1 MKYAPIEEAIDAIAR
16 GEFLIVVD
24 HEDRENEGDLILAA
38 EKVTPEAI
46 AFMVRYTSG
55 LICMPVVGERLDDLH
70 LPLMV
75 ADNTDIHRTSFT
87 VSVDYTSGTTT
98 GISAEDRAATIKAM
112 IDPATRPSEMARPG
126 HVFPLRY
133 CDGGVLRR
141 PGHTEAAV
149 DFARLAG
156 LYPAGVLCEIVN
168 DDGTMA
174 RGADLDVFAKEHG
187 ILLVTIDDLIAYR
200 RQIEQLVTR
209 TSEVNLPTPHG
220 EFQAIGYRDHFEGA
234 EHLALVHG
242 DIHDGSPVLV
252 RVHSECLTG
261 DVFRSRRCD
270 CGDQLEMAMAGIV
283 EAGAGVVVYLGGH
296 EGRGIGLLDKIEAYA
311 LQEQGR
317 DTVEANL
324 DLGLPADARDYSSG
338 AQILRDLGVSSVRL
352 MTNNPSKVDAMDA
365 AGIKVTDR
373 LPLVVATTDKN
384 GGYLRAKAEKLGHLL

>member
-1 MKYAPIEEAIDAIAR
+1 MNYAPIEEAIEAIAQ
-16 GEFLIVVD
+16 GEFLVVID
-24 HEDRENEGDLILAA
+24 DEDRENEGDLIIAA
-38 EKVTPEAI
+38 EKVTPAAI

-55 LICMPVVGERLDDLH
+55 LICMPVVGERLDDLQ

-112 IDPATRPSEMARPG
+112 IDPTTRPSEMARPG

-133 CDGGVLRR
+133 CEGGVLRR

-174 RGADLDVFAKEHG
+174 RGADLERFAKEHG
-187 ILLVTIDDLIAYR
+187 ILLVTIADLITYR

-209 TSEVNLPTPHG
+209 TSEVTLPTPHG
-220 EFQAIGYRDHFEGA
+220 EFRTIGYRDHVEGA

-242 DIHDGSPVLV
+242 DIHDGSSVLV
-252 RVHSECLTG
+252 RIHSECLTG

-270 CGDQLEMAMAGIV
+270 CGDQLEMAMAEIAAV
-283 EAGAGVVVYLGGH
+283 GAGVVVYLGGH
-296 EGRGIGLLDKIEAYA
+296 EGRWIGLLDKIEAYA
-311 LQEQGR
+311 LQDKGR

-324 DLGLPADARDYSSG
+324 DLGLPADARDYSSA
-338 AQILRDLGVSSVRL
+338 AQILRDLGVASVKL
-352 MTNNPSKVDAMDA
+352 LTNNPLKVAAMDT

-373 LPLVVATTDKN
+373 LPLVVPTTDTN
-384 GGYLRAKAEKLGHLL
+384 GGYLRAKAEKLGHHL

>member
-1 MKYAPIEEAIDAIAR
+1 MNHAPIEEAIDAIAQ
-16 GEFLIVVD
+16 GEFLVVVD
-24 HEDRENEGDLILAA
+24 DEDRENEGDLIIAA
-38 EKVTPEAI
+38 EKITPEAI
-46 AFMVRYTSG
+46 AFMVRFTSG
-55 LICMPVVGERLDDLH
+55 LICMPVVGERLDDLQ

-87 VSVDYTSGTTT
+87 VSVDYTPGTTT
-98 GISAEDRAATIKAM
+98 GISAEDRAATITAM
-112 IDPATRPSEMARPG
+112 IDPTTRPSDMARPG

-133 CDGGVLRR
+133 CEGGVLRR

-149 DFARLAG
+149 DLARLAG

-168 DDGTMA
+168 DDGSMA
-174 RGADLDVFAKEHG
+174 RGADLERFAKEHG
-187 ILLVTIDDLIAYR
+187 IHLVTIADLIAYR

-209 TSEVNLPTPHG
+209 TSEVILPTPAG
-220 EFQAIGYRDHFEGA
+220 EFRAIGYRDHVGGA

-252 RVHSECLTG
+252 RIHSECLTG

-270 CGDQLEMAMAGIV
+270 CGDQLEMAMEEIV
-283 EAGAGVVVYLGGH
+283 AAGAGVVVYLGGH
-296 EGRGIGLLDKIEAYA
+296 EGRGIGLLGKLEAYA
-311 LQEQGR
+311 LQDQGR

-324 DLGLPADARDYSSG
+324 DLGLPADARDYGSA

-352 MTNNPSKVDAMDA
+352 LTNNPTKVEAMNE

-373 LPLVVATTDKN
+373 LPLMVPPSDIN
-384 GGYLRAKAEKLGHLL
+384 HGYLRAKAEKLGHLL

>member
-1 MKYAPIEEAIDAIAR
+1 MKHAPIEEAIDAIAR
-16 GEFLIVVD
+16 GEFLVVID
-24 HEDRENEGDLILAA
+24 DEDRENEGDLIIAA

-55 LICMPVVGERLDDLH
+55 LICMPVVGERLDDLQ

-87 VSVDYTSGTTT
+87 VSVDYTPGTTT
-98 GISAEDRAATIKAM
+98 GISAEDRSATIRAM
-112 IDPATRPSEMARPG
+112 IDPATRPSDMARPG

-133 CDGGVLRR
+133 CEGGVLRR

-168 DDGTMA
+168 DDGSMA
-174 RGADLDVFAKEHG
+174 RGSDLELFAKEHG
-187 ILLVTIDDLIAYR
+187 ILLVTIADLIAYR
-200 RQIEQLVTR
+200 RQIEQLVSR
-209 TSEVNLPTPHG
+209 TSEVMLPTPRG
-220 EFQAIGYRDHFEGA
+220 EFRAVGYRDHMGGA

-252 RVHSECLTG
+252 RIHSECLTG

-270 CGDQLEMAMAGIV
+270 CGDQLEMAMAAIV
-283 EAGAGVVVYLGGH
+283 EAGAGIVVYLGGH
-296 EGRGIGLLDKIEAYA
+296 EGRGIGLLGKLEAYA
-311 LQEQGR
+311 LQDQGR

-324 DLGLPADARDYSSG
+324 DLGLPADARDYSSA
-338 AQILRDLGVSSVRL
+338 AQILRDLGVSSVRIL
-352 MTNNPSKVDAMDA
+352 TNNPTKVEAMGS

-373 LPLVVATTDKN
+373 LPLMVPPSDSN
-384 GGYLRAKAEKLGHLL
+384 HGYLRAKAEKLGHLL

>member
-38 EKVTPEAI
+38 DKVTPEAI

-55 LICMPVVGERLDDLH
+55 LICMPIVGERLDDLQ

-87 VSVDYTSGTTT
+87 VSVDYTLDTTT
-98 GISAEDRAATIKAM
+98 GISAEDRASTIKAM
-112 IDPATRPSEMARPG
+112 IDPATRPSDMARPG

-133 CDGGVLRR
+133 CEGGVLRR

-174 RGADLDVFAKEHG
+174 RGADLDLFAKEHG

-200 RQIEQLVTR
+200 RQIEQLVSR
-209 TSEVNLPTPHG
+209 TSEVNLPTPQG
-220 EFQAIGYRDHFEGA
+220 EFRAIGYRDHVEGA

-270 CGDQLEMAMAGIV
+270 CGDQLEMAMKAIV

-324 DLGLPADARDYSSG
+324 DLGLPADARDYSSA
-338 AQILRDLGVSSVRL
+338 AQILRDLGVSSV
-352 MTNNPSKVDAMDA
+352 
-365 AGIKVTDR
+365 
-373 LPLVVATTDKN
+373 
-384 GGYLRAKAEKLGHLL
+384 

>member
-1 MKYAPIEEAIDAIAR
+1 MKTAPIEEAIDAIAR
-16 GEFLIVVD
+16 GEFLVVVD

-55 LICMPVVGERLDDLH
+55 LICMPVVGERLDDLQ

-75 ADNTDIHRTSFT
+75 ADNTDSHRTSFT

-98 GISAEDRAATIKAM
+98 GISAKDRASTIRAM
-112 IDPATRPSEMARPG
+112 IDPAIRPSEMARPG

-133 CDGGVLRR
+133 CEGGVLRR

-149 DFARLAG
+149 DFSRLAG

-174 RGADLDVFAKEHG
+174 RGADLEVFAKEHG

-209 TSEVNLPTPHG
+209 TSEVTLPTPQG
-220 EFQAIGYRDHFEGA
+220 AFRAIGYRDHVEGA
-234 EHLALVHG
+234 VHLALVHG
-242 DIHDGSPVLV
+242 DIHDGSSVLV

-270 CGDQLEMAMAGIV
+270 CGDQLEMAMSEIV
-283 EAGAGVVVYLGGH
+283 ANGAGVVVYLGGH

-311 LQEQGR
+311 LQDQGR

-324 DLGLPADARDYSSG
+324 DLGLPADARDYSAA
-338 AQILRDLGVSSVRL
+338 AQILRDLGVSSVKL
-352 MTNNPSKVDAMDA
+352 MTNNPSKVAALDE

-373 LPLVVATTDKN
+373 LPLVVPTTEGN
-384 GGYLRAKAEKLGHLL
+384 GEYLRAKAEKLGHLL

>member
-55 LICMPVVGERLDDLH
+55 LICMPVVGERLDDLQ

-98 GISAEDRAATIKAM
+98 GISAEDRASTIKAM
-112 IDPATRPSEMARPG
+112 IDPSTRPSEMARPG

-133 CDGGVLRR
+133 CEGGVLRR

-174 RGADLDVFAKEHG
+174 RGADLELFAKEHG

-209 TSEVNLPTPHG
+209 TSEVMLPTPQG
-220 EFQAIGYRDHFEGA
+220 EFRAIGYRDHVEGA

-242 DIHDGSPVLV
+242 DIHDGSSVLV
-252 RVHSECLTG
+252 QVHSECLTG

-270 CGDQLEMAMAGIV
+270 CGDQLEMAMTEIV
-283 EAGAGVVVYLGGH
+283 SAGAGVVVYLGGH

-311 LQEQGR
+311 LQDQGR

-324 DLGLPADARDYSSG
+324 DLGLPADARDYS
-338 AQILRDLGVSSVRL
+338 AAPQILRDLGVSSVKL
-352 MTNNPSKVDAMDA
+352 MTNNPGKVAAMDL

-373 LPLVVATTDKN
+373 LPLLVPTTERN
-384 GGYLRAKAEKLGHLL
+384 GSYLRAKAEKLGHLL

>member
-1 MKYAPIEEAIDAIAR
+1 MNHAPIEEAIDAIAQ
-16 GEFLIVVD
+16 GEFLVVVD
-24 HEDRENEGDLILAA
+24 DEDRENEGDLIIAA

-46 AFMVRYTSG
+46 AFMVRFTSG
-55 LICMPVVGERLDDLH
+55 LICMPVVGERLDDLQ

-87 VSVDYTSGTTT
+87 VSVDYTPGTTT
-98 GISAEDRAATIKAM
+98 GISAEDRAATITAM
-112 IDPATRPSEMARPG
+112 IDPTTRPSDMARPG

-133 CDGGVLRR
+133 CEGGVLRR

-149 DFARLAG
+149 DLARLAG

-168 DDGTMA
+168 DDGSMA
-174 RGADLDVFAKEHG
+174 RGADLERFAKEHG
-187 ILLVTIDDLIAYR
+187 IHLVTIADLIAYR

-209 TSEVNLPTPHG
+209 TSEVILPTPAG
-220 EFQAIGYRDHFEGA
+220 EFRAIGYRDHVGGA

-252 RVHSECLTG
+252 RIHSECLTG

-270 CGDQLEMAMAGIV
+270 CGDQLEMAMEEIV
-283 EAGAGVVVYLGGH
+283 AAGAGVVVYLGGH
-296 EGRGIGLLDKIEAYA
+296 EGRGIGLLGKLEAYA
-311 LQEQGR
+311 LQDQGR

-324 DLGLPADARDYSSG
+324 DLGLPADARDYGSA

-352 MTNNPSKVDAMDA
+352 LTNNPTKVEAMNE

-373 LPLVVATTDKN
+373 LPLMVPPSDIN
-384 GGYLRAKAEKLGHLL
+384 HGYLRAKAEKLGHLL

>member
-1 MKYAPIEEAIDAIAR
+1 MNHAPIEEAIDAIAQ
-16 GEFLIVVD
+16 GEFLVVVD
-24 HEDRENEGDLILAA
+24 DEDRENEGDLIIAA
-38 EKVTPEAI
+38 EKITPEAI
-46 AFMVRYTSG
+46 AFMVRFTSG
-55 LICMPVVGERLDDLH
+55 LICMPVVGERLDDLQ

-87 VSVDYTSGTTT
+87 VSVDYTPGTTT
-98 GISAEDRAATIKAM
+98 GISAEDRAATITAM
-112 IDPATRPSEMARPG
+112 IDPTTRPSDMARPG

-133 CDGGVLRR
+133 CEGGVLRR

-149 DFARLAG
+149 DLARLAG

-168 DDGTMA
+168 DDGSMA
-174 RGADLDVFAKEHG
+174 RGADLERFAKEHG
-187 ILLVTIDDLIAYR
+187 IHLVTIADLIAYR

-209 TSEVNLPTPHG
+209 TSEVILPTPAG
-220 EFQAIGYRDHFEGA
+220 EFRAIGYRDHVGGA

-252 RVHSECLTG
+252 RIHSECLTG

-270 CGDQLEMAMAGIV
+270 CGDQLEMAMEGIV
-283 EAGAGVVVYLGGH
+283 AAGAGVVVYLGGH
-296 EGRGIGLLDKIEAYA
+296 EGRGIGLLGKLEAYA
-311 LQEQGR
+311 LQDQGR

-324 DLGLPADARDYSSG
+324 DLGLPADARDYGSA

-352 MTNNPSKVDAMDA
+352 LTNNPTKVEAMNE

-373 LPLVVATTDKN
+373 LPLMVPPSDIN
-384 GGYLRAKAEKLGHLL
+384 HGYLRAKAEKLGHLL

>member
-1 MKYAPIEEAIDAIAR
+1 MNYAPIEEAIAAMAR
-16 GEFLIVVD
+16 GEFLVVVD
-24 HEDRENEGDLILAA
+24 HEERENEGDLVISAG
-38 EKVTPEAI
+38 KVTPEAI

-55 LICMPVVGERLDDLH
+55 LICVPVVGERLDELQ

-87 VSVDYTSGTTT
+87 VSVDYTPATTT
-98 GISAEDRAATIKAM
+98 GISAEDRASTIAAL
-112 IDPATRPSEMARPG
+112 IDPATRPPDLARPG

-149 DFARLAG
+149 DFSRLAG

-174 RGADLDVFAKEHG
+174 RGAELERFSKEHG
-187 ILLVTIDDLIAYR
+187 ILLVTIADLIAYR

-209 TSEVNLPTPHG
+209 TSEVTLPTPHG
-220 EFQAIGYRDHFEGA
+220 DFQAIGYRDHVGGA
-234 EHLALVHG
+234 EHLALVRG
-242 DIHDGSPVLV
+242 DIHDGSSVLV
-252 RVHSECLTG
+252 RIHSECLTG

-270 CGDQLEMAMAGIV
+270 CGDQLELALAAI
-283 EAGAGVVVYLGGH
+283 AGAGCGVVVYLGGH
-296 EGRGIGLLDKIEAYA
+296 EGRGIGLLGKLEAYA
-311 LQEQGR
+311 LQDTGR

-324 DLGLPADARDYSSG
+324 DLGLPADARDYGSA
-338 AQILRDLGVSSVRL
+338 AQILRDLDVSSVKL
-352 MTNNPSKVDAMDA
+352 MTNNPAKVEALDD

-373 LPLVVATTDKN
+373 LPLLVPATESTD
-384 GGYLRAKAEKLGHLL
+384 GYLRAKAEKLGHLL